1 MSINYPDKKIGVK
14 NGNEGWLTADNPAF
28 QHFRVVEGLSGVA
41 GTISFQ
47 SVVFPTMYLRH
58 QNFEIF
64 LHDRDSSDLYRKD
77 ASFFPRYNK
86 YFTVRNS
93 TSFLCTK

>member
-1 MSINYPDKKIGVK
+1 MSINYPNKTIGVK
-14 NGNEGWLTADNPAF
+14 NGNEGWLTADNPAL

-47 SVVFPTMYLRH
+47 SVAFPTMFLRH

-86 YFTVRNS
+86 YFTVRS
-93 TSFLCTK
+93 